1 MRLAIWGRAPCAW
14 LFHIGREIEPE
25 DQKLRVGFSRATGAP
40 SLIGYVL
47 PMISETIEL
56 RGHIIDSLILPK
68 VLDQILTHG
77 ATFKIGEIKIGEKRA
92 DQSFARIE
100 VSAGTSEAL
109 DELVL
114 RLRQHGAEVVERAN
128 VQLAIAPADGVFP
141 HDFYVTTNQ
150 QTFVRC
156 AGKEV
161 EVQPAMINSAIAL
174 DRKKG
179 SARAVK
185 FFDVHKGD
193 EIVVGH
199 QGVRV
204 VPLQRSTTHTD
215 LFQFINTV
223 VDADEPKSAIIRE
236 LGEELRRAHAAQ
248 GKIAIVA
255 GPAIVRT
262 GAGHHLVRLIER
274 GFVNRLFAGN
284 SFAAY
289 DVERALYGTSLGVN
303 PDLAV
308 ARGGHENH
316 LRAINTIREAG
327 GIAGAV
333 RKKILTQGV
342 MHACV
347 HHDVDIV
354 LTGAIRDEGPIP
366 GVTTDVIEAQRVM
379 RQKLTDVTH
388 VMLLATV
395 QHSLAVA
402 SMLAP
407 TAKTVC
413 VDIDPSAVERAVE
426 HQPLQSIG
434 LVTDVEP
441 FLQDLAD
448 YLTESRVRE

>member
-1 MRLAIWGRAPCAW
+1 M
-14 LFHIGREIEPE
+14 F
-25 DQKLRVGFSRATGAP
+25 
-40 SLIGYVL
+40 
-47 PMISETIEL
+47 SETIEL

-68 VLDQILTHG
+68 VLDQILTRG
-77 ATFKIGEIKIGEKRA
+77 ANFKIGEIEIGKKRA

-100 VSAGTSEAL
+100 VSAETSEAL
-109 DELVL
+109 DELIL
-114 RLRQHGAEVVERAN
+114 RLRQHGAEVAKREDA
-128 VQLAIAPADGVFP
+128 QLAQSPADGVFP
-141 HDFYVTTNQ
+141 RDFYVTTNQ

-156 AGKEV
+156 DGKEI
-161 EVQPAMINSAIAL
+161 EVQPAMMDSAIAV
-174 DRKKG
+174 DRKKRT
-179 SARAVK
+179 ARAVK
-185 FFDVHKGD
+185 FFDVSKGD

-199 QGVRV
+199 QGIRV
-204 VPLQRSTTHTD
+204 VPVQRSTSRTD
-215 LFQFINTV
+215 LFQFINTI

-236 LGEELRRAHAAQ
+236 LGQELRRAHAAK

-262 GAGHHLVRLIER
+262 GAGQHLVRLIESR
-274 GFVNRLFAGN
+274 YVDRLFAGN

-289 DVERALYGTSLGVN
+289 DVERALFGTSLGMS
-303 PDLAV
+303 PDLAF

-327 GIAGAV
+327 GISAAV
-333 RKKILTQGV
+333 HQKILTRGV

-347 HHDVDIV
+347 RRNVDIV

-366 GVTTDVIEAQRVM
+366 GVTTDVIEAQKVM
-379 RQKLTDVTH
+379 RKKLADVTH

-407 TAKTVC
+407 TVKTVC

-441 FLQDLAD
+441 FLRELAD
-448 YLTESRVRE
+448 YLREVPS